1 MKKPTGLLIGLSF
14 ACVAIAHNDHETA
27 SFTVEQYA
35 GGKTPWTHLEAN
47 NDPDH
52 FQFVVVGDRTGGMR
66 PGVFAEAVEKI
77 NLMQPEFVVSI
88 GDLVTGRH
96 KSIDAEWNEFNGIVQ
111 RLEMPFFY
119 VSGNHD
125 FKARIDKI
133 WTERFGPS
141 YYSFKYNDVLFIT
154 LNTMFIINGEN
165 LWPGEHERQ
174 LAFLKETIAKET
186 DVRWTILLV
195 HHPLWNY
202 VKTAETPKSF
212 RPIHERWLEIEQVLK
227 DRKYTLFAGHRHQ
240 YNKEVRNGQKYIT
253 LATTGGGSKLRGV
266 EYGEFDHF
274 LWVTM
279 TDDGPVIANLLLDG
293 VLDIEQTPTLPPK
306 P

>member
-1 MKKPTGLLIGLSF
+1 M
-14 ACVAIAHNDHETA
+14 
-27 SFTVEQYA
+27 
-35 GGKTPWTHLEAN
+35 EAN
-47 NDPDH
+47 NDPDN

-66 PGVFAEAVEKI
+66 PGVFAAAVEKI

-96 KSIDAEWNEFNGIVQ
+96 KFINDEWNEFNGIVQ

-125 FKARIDKI
+125 FKTRIDKT
-133 WTERFGPS
+133 WTERFGPG
-141 YYSFKYNDVLFIT
+141 YYSFKYGDVLFIT
-154 LNTMFIINGEN
+154 LNSQLIIDAKNE
-165 LWPGEHERQ
+165 WPGEHERQ

-202 VKTAETPKSF
+202 VKTPETPESF
-212 RPIHERWLEIEQVLK
+212 RPIHERWLEVEQVLK
-227 DRKYTLFAGHRHQ
+227 GRKYTLFAGHRHQ

-253 LATTGGGSKLRGV
+253 LATTGGGSDLSGV
-266 EYGEFDHF
+266 EYGKFDHF

-293 VLDIEQTPTLPPK
+293 VLDIEQTPTSK